1 MSMMILISDDVYK
14 DLFVVKLPEN
24 VINAFYDHAEK
35 VIGVAVKYAL
45 TVTEDDEELLDL
57 AQTRIYQILRF
68 CYIAKV
74 VPTIETIVSLLHE
87 SEENLALSDFFFYDN
102 TDDSELAA
110 NKIVYIAME
119 LMNDVREAMTID
131 LD

>member
-119 LMNDVREAMTID
+119 LMNDVREAMEID